1 MSGDFDSRKNT
12 QSTKLEQRPQIL
24 VKLSFREFSDSKLS
38 GLIERPKRLS
48 VSSKILITVTN
59 FIVYFA
65 FLSRLLY
72 FERGCL
78 LKFIY

>member
-65 FLSRLLY
+65 FLLRLLY

>member
-1 MSGDFDSRKNT
+1 MSGDFDSRKDT

-48 VSSKILITVTN
+48 VFSKILITVTN
-59 FIVYFA
+59 FVVYFA

-78 LKFIY
+78 QKFIY